1 MIFFNICICYGYH
14 IHIFII
20 QIHVKIMPISVQAY
34 YSFGDLLENILQ
46 VFNS

>member
-1 MIFFNICICYGYH
+1 MIFCKFLTAKFMY